1 MEATLR
7 ERVAKLQAELCQDK
21 AVLQRQLEHTRA
33 ELEFVRASQ
42 LERAKDAAAQGGEA
56 WAREKARFE
65 IDKAELMQRVRELEA
80 RCDAAGVFC
89 VCACVCIYIYTYM
102 YICICCAC
110 CV

>member
-33 ELEFVRASQ
+33 ELEVVRASQ

-80 RCDAAGVFC
+80 RCDAAGVLC
-89 VCACVCIYIYTYM
+89 VCVYVHLYLYLYIDL
-102 YICICCAC
+102 
-110 CV
+110 

>member
-7 ERVAKLQAELCQDK
+7 EHVAKLQAELCQDK

-65 IDKAELMQRVRELEA
+65 MDKAELMQRVRELEA